1 MTLVV
6 RCCYGSA
13 FSNIHHILQR
23 VHLVLVVIFIPW
35 WSCHYFLSEYNV
47 AVALLNGNLLVVVL
61 VGCPRWDGS
70 LFIA

>member
-6 RCCYGSA
+6 CCCSGLA

-23 VHLVLVVIFIPW
+23 VHLVLVVIRTPW
-35 WSCHYFLSEYNV
+35 QDCHYFLSDYNV
-47 AVALLNGNLLVVVL
+47 AVVLVHGSLLVVVL